1 MNSTNPIVIWDLF
14 SFQVWRHDF
23 FSFRPKPKRMVLQMV
38 DGETCYKCPRVTVKI
53 SIESFEVQGIPNK
66 NWVVATQIFFNV
78 HPYLRKIPILANIF
92 QMGWNHQLV
101 TRKHW
106 WDILR
111 EIKWTSAEH
120 YHWDDSDTSSFVPEK
135 VIVLIMTYA
144 SISSTLGVHIK
155 QTTIHR
161 GSNIRSLS
169 GLPWPLLLLPSWNT

>member
-1 MNSTNPIVIWDLF
+1 
-14 SFQVWRHDF
+14 
-23 FSFRPKPKRMVLQMV
+23 MV

-53 SIESFEVQGIPNK
+53 SIESFEVQGIFRRYTPNK
-66 NWVVATQIFFNV
+66 NWVVATQIFFGV

-101 TRKHW
+101 TRKQW

-111 EIKWTSAEH
+111 EKKWTSAEH
-120 YHWDDSDTSSFVPEK
+120 YHWHDSDTSSFVPEK
-135 VIVLIMTYA
+135 VFVLIITYA
-144 SISSTLGVHIK
+144 SIISSTLGVHIK